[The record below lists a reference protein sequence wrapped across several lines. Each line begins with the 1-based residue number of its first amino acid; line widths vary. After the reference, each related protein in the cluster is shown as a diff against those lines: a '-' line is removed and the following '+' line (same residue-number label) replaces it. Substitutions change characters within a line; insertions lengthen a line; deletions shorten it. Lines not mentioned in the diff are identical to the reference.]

1 VNDHDAVKL
10 QMAHAD
16 QLLNVEIV
24 VYHRLEIKVEKRGA
38 HSFRQRIRDK
48 AVDAQCRD
56 DDVVERAA
64 NRQHRQTTSTAER
77 RHQVESDVDKNRIAR
92 AIGHT
97 VRNQNLLSR
106 RHLPVRASAEHM
118 RDIERRAGKA
128 NASCAWR
135 TKQHAVAERGKQ
147 RRYRRS
153 ACVRTKAAAVFTVF
167 KPVVHTVGAGRATV
181 TRKIAVKVGGDFA
194 GSVRRARRINVQLQV
209 AIKRASVIVAILAEL
224 AIPDFQRR
232 AAVKVDRA
240 RHDHS
245 PLKARLGN
253 VPVVAAWRRA
263 TEDEE
268 AIVAERRITRQWRV
282 PRKRQEAVEHSL
294 KVGVTA
300 AGRIDELDAD
310 RRARH

>member
-56 DDVVERAA
+56 DEVVERAA
-64 NRQHRQTTSTAER
+64 NRQHRQTSSTAER

-106 RHLPVRASAEHM
+106 RHLPVRAAAEHM
-118 RDIERRAGKA
+118 RDIERRAGNA
-128 NASCAWR
+128 NASCARR

-153 ACVRTKAAAVFTVF
+153 AWVRTKAAAVCTVF

-181 TRKIAVKVGGDFA
+181 TRKVAVKVGGDFA

-245 PLKARLGN
+245 PVKARLGN